1 MRSSS
6 LAGEYSEPPGVA
18 LLSLVTACCVARND
32 AQSVVAR
39 GLVAG
44 MLLYN
49 AGVVTLL
56 LHAGMALGLTGVLLW
71 PAILIH
77 GALALWC
84 AVSLLNKGT
93 N

>member
-1 MRSSS
+1 M
-6 LAGEYSEPPGVA
+6 
-18 LLSLVTACCVARND
+18 TASCVARND

-49 AGVVTLL
+49 AGVVT